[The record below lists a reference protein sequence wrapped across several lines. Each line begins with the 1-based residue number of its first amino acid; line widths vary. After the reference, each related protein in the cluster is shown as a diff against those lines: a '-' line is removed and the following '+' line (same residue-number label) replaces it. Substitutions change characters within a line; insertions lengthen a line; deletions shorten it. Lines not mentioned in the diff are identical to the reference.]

1 MTKQFEL
8 EQAIM
13 NAWHIVDDID
23 TIYQRIDRPI
33 GQDELMNLLL
43 GLKTLYQLKFEQL
56 FDVFEQYTSNVNSHN
71 NVWMMP
77 EEVPPNSSEY
87 DTDPILKFNIEQ
99 Y

>member
-23 TIYQRIDRPI
+23 TIYQRIDKPI
-33 GQDELMNLLL
+33 DQDELMNLLL

-56 FDVFEQYTSNVNSHN
+56 FDVFEQYTSNVNPQN

-77 EEVPPNSSEY
+77 EEVPPIWPGY
-87 DTDPILKFNIEQ
+87 GKDPILKEPII
-99 Y
+99 

>member
-23 TIYQRIDRPI
+23 TIYQRIDKPI
-33 GQDELMNLLL
+33 DQDELMNLLL

-56 FDVFEQYTSNVNSHN
+56 FDVFERYTSNVNPQKN
-71 NVWMMP
+71 FWMMP
-77 EEVPPNSSEY
+77 EEVPPKIQ
-87 DTDPILKFNIEQ
+87 TQ